1 MTTTRVPQWLRQVLV
16 FAGAWHL
23 ILGAAMVVAPGA
35 FFALTR
41 IEPLNYLQVWQGV
54 GVMTA
59 VMGIGYAVAARN
71 PLRYWPV
78 VMIGFIPKV
87 LGPIGYAIGLLRGT
101 IPRAFGTLVIIHDLI
116 WLAPFAMLLWLAIRE
131 DAAGEYPRS
140 TFRGTTRDAMANAI
154 TNHGESLLELSQDGP
169 RLVIFLRHTG
179 CIFCRETLG
188 DLKKLHAKIEATGVK
203 LVLVHM
209 GMPDEGEEL
218 AERYGL
224 TGVDM
229 VGDPLR
235 ELYQAF
241 QLPQGSFIQLF
252 GPKVAARGFV
262 AALKGHMQGF
272 FHGDALQLPGAFVVS
287 HGAIL
292 RSYRHQHAGD
302 RPDYLALAKGECDIP
317 TSRGHSAA

>member
-1 MTTTRVPQWLRQVLV
+1 MVTTRVPQWLRQALV
-16 FAGAWHL
+16 FSGAWHV
-23 ILGAAMVVAPGA
+23 ILGIAMVIAPGA
-35 FFALTR
+35 FFALAR
-41 IEPLNYLQVWQGV
+41 IAPLNYLPVWQGV

-59 VMGIGYAVAARN
+59 VMGVAYAIAARN

-78 VMIGFIPKV
+78 IMIGFIPKV
-87 LGPIGYAIGLLRGT
+87 LGPIGYAVSLVRGT
-101 IPRAFGTLVIIHDLI
+101 LPRAFGTLVIIHDLV
-116 WLAPFAMLLWLAIRE
+116 WLAPFAMLLWLAVR
-131 DAAGEYPRS
+131 DNAAGEYPRS

-154 TNHGESLLELSQDGP
+154 TDQGESLLQLSESAP

-188 DLKKLHAKIEATGVK
+188 DLRKLQSGIEAKGVK

-224 TGVDM
+224 RGVDM
-229 VGDPLR
+229 IGDPLR

-241 QLPQGSFIQLF
+241 QLPQGTFVQLF
-252 GPKVAARGFV
+252 GPKVALRGFV
-262 AALKGHMQGF
+262 ATLKGHMQGF

-287 HGAIL
+287 RGAIL
-292 RSYRHQHAGD
+292 RAHRHEHVGD
-302 RPDYLALAKGECDIP
+302 HPDYIALATGECDLP
-317 TSRGHSAA
+317 TRGSSAA

>member
-1 MTTTRVPQWLRQVLV
+1 MAIRVPQWLRQMLV

-23 ILGAAMVVAPGA
+23 ILGAAMVIAPNA
-35 FFALTR
+35 FFTLTG
-41 IEPLNYLQVWQGV
+41 IAPLNYPLVWQGI

-59 VMGIGYAVAARN
+59 VMGLGYAVAAHN

-78 VMIGFIPKV
+78 IMIGFIPKALAP
-87 LGPIGYAIGLLRGT
+87 LGFIFGLITGDL
-101 IPRAFGTLVIIHDLI
+101 PQAFGALVVVHDLL
-116 WLAPFAMLLWLAIRE
+116 WLVPFGMLLWLAVRE
-131 DAAGEYPRS
+131 TAAGEYPRS
-140 TFRGTTRDAMANAI
+140 TFRGTLRDAMANAI
-154 TNHGESLLELSQDGP
+154 SDHGDSLLELSEQGP

-188 DLKKLHAKIEATGVK
+188 DLRRLRGEIEQTGVK

-209 GMPDEGEEL
+209 GMPDEGEAL
-218 AERYGL
+218 AEANGL
-224 TGVDM
+224 AGIDM
-229 VGDPLR
+229 IGDPLR

-241 QLPQGSFIQLF
+241 QLPQGSFVQLF
-252 GPKVAARGFV
+252 GPQVAARGVV
-262 AALKGHMQGF
+262 AVLKGHMQGY

-292 RSYRHQHAGD
+292 RSYRHTHAGD

-317 TSRGHSAA
+317 QRGTSAA